1 MTVRDVCDYIAG
13 IAITDY
19 YNSIIHFSDIRYK
32 MYYISF
38 DMVYRGEY
46 YG

>member
-1 MTVRDVCDYIAG
+1 MNVRDICEYIAVL
-13 IAITDY
+13 ALTDY
-19 YNSIIHFSDIRYK
+19 YNPIISFCDVRYK
-32 MYYISF
+32 MYYTSF

>member
-1 MTVRDVCDYIAG
+1 MNVRDICEYIAG
-13 IAITDY
+13 LGLTDY
-19 YNSIIHFSDIRYK
+19 FSSIIPFSDIRYK
-32 MYYISF
+32 MYFISF

>member
-1 MTVRDVCDYIAG
+1 MTVIDVCNYIAS
-13 IAITDY
+13 IALTDY
-19 YNSIIHFSDIRYK
+19 YNSIIPFTDVRYK

>member
-1 MTVRDVCDYIAG
+1 MTTRDICEYIASL
-13 IAITDY
+13 ALTDY
-19 YNSIIHFSDIRYK
+19 YNTIIPFYDVRYK
-32 MYYISF
+32 MYYMSF

>member
-1 MTVRDVCDYIAG
+1 MTVREICEYIAK
-13 IAITDY
+13 I
-19 YNSIIHFSDIRYK
+19 SIIDYLDTFEWDTRQI
-32 MYYISF
+32 MNYISF